1 MGNYFDRE
9 FIIYFCAA
17 PVAGMIFLTHVSRRI
32 SFSKSRFHVNVIG
45 ENIFEL
51 LNGFFGTILRLLN
64 DLFDIPIF
72 FRRQSAGRRRHLRG
86 FECQKIV
93 FAGKNKCLLI
103 FYFDGI
109 FLEINIPPCF
119 FAFIVR
125 FPRHKNLI
133 YRA

>member
-1 MGNYFDRE
+1 MMWEDVGLGVMENYFGRE

-17 PVAGMIFLTHVSRRI
+17 PVADIIILTHVSRRI

-72 FRRQSAGRRRHLRG
+72 FDASQLDD
-86 FECQKIV
+86 V
-93 FAGKNKCLLI
+93 
-103 FYFDGI
+103 D
-109 FLEINIPPCF
+109 
-119 FAFIVR
+119 
-125 FPRHKNLI
+125 I
-133 YRA
+133 YDAPNRYLCR